1 MTKRFGHL
9 IYIPFTGVGLNG
21 GYGGDDWFKRRIE
34 VFKEFTL
41 PSLLRQTSKQFIV
54 WVSFRPQERENPLTI
69 DLEAYL
75 KTKGIN
81 FVMTFDGLMYFD
93 DKFSQKPK
101 DMAMNFARLLRQCWR
116 NGNCKG
122 LLNSSI
128 EIFKGKNKTLKSRL
142 SRSLAKIQRIFFG
155 VDMMYV
161 TRIDSDDM
169 FHKEAIEEI
178 QAETREPGTALVY
191 TKGYVY
197 NAETREYAEW
207 NPKTNPPFHTII
219 FNERDFFDPWL
230 YLKTMKGYRSH
241 EDVPKAFK
249 VKVLSDGKYCVVV
262 HGKGNHIST
271 VWNHPFKG
279 EIVDKPVGFE

>member
-1 MTKRFGHL
+1 M
-9 IYIPFTGVGLNG
+9 
-21 GYGGDDWFKRRIE
+21 
-34 VFKEFTL
+34 
-41 PSLLRQTSKQFIV
+41 
-54 WVSFRPQERENPLTI
+54 
-69 DLEAYL
+69 
-75 KTKGIN
+75 
-81 FVMTFDGLMYFD
+81 MTFDGLMYFD
-93 DKFSQKPK
+93 DKFSRRPK

-116 NGNCKG
+116 NKSVNGFVY
-122 LLNSSI
+122 SSL

-142 SRSLAKIQRIFFG
+142 AKSLEMIRQRFFG

-178 QAETREPGTALVY
+178 QVEPREPGTALVY

-197 NAETREYAEW
+197 NANTKEWAEW

-219 FNERDFFDPWL
+219 FSERDFFDPWL
-230 YLKTMKGYRSH
+230 YLKAMKGYRSH
-241 EDVPKAFK
+241 EDVTKLFTTK
-249 VKVLSDGKYCVVV
+249 TLSDGKYCVVV

-279 EIVDKPVGFE
+279 KPVDNVTGFN